1 MAEVYQKPYEPCW
14 CRPGSPDLPV
24 TSPHDKNV
32 RCTPRVTS
40 PEKNGPDGPA
50 TEGGDANV

>member
-14 CRPGSPDLPV
+14 CRPGAPDLPV

-32 RCTPRVTS
+32 RCTPRVF
-40 PEKNGPDGPA
+40 PPGGPDA
-50 TEGGDANV
+50 